1 MSFRI
6 ERVVAGKTA
15 VVLEVSGHI
24 EGDHV
29 GMLRELI
36 GQEKGTVVIDLNE
49 VTLVDRDA
57 IRLLAASEAG
67 GTHLRRCPAYIRE
80 WLSREKDRIGKP
92 GPHPRTAGPDDLDD
106 I

>member
-6 ERVVAGKTA
+6 ERVVTGKNA
-15 VVLEVSGHI
+15 VVLEVSGHV

-29 GMLRELI
+29 GILRELI

-49 VTLVDRDA
+49 VTLVDRGA

-67 GTHLRRCPAYIRE
+67 GIHLRRCPAYIRE
-80 WLSREKDRIGKP
+80 WLSREKDRIGAVD
-92 GPHPRTAGPDDLDD
+92 PHPETGGSDDVEDL
-106 I
+106 